1 MKMVNVF
8 QKKILMVAVY
18 AAEIMMKSGA
28 EIYRVEDTV
37 TRICTAGR
45 INNVEV
51 FATPTGIFVSL
62 DSGNEND
69 DPLTYVKRIR
79 STGTNLSKISKVNSF
94 SWEFYTT
101 DLSVEAGMEILKDID
116 SEEEYPFFLRL
127 LGAAMTCGFF
137 ALIFGGSIIDSL
149 LAVISGVVCYALADL
164 LKKIDLN
171 AFIRSF
177 CCCGTAAFIALS
189 ASMSVPDA
197 SYDPIIIGTIML
209 FVPGAAITNSIRDF
223 LSGDMLSGLARMMEA
238 VLTAVG
244 LACGAG
250 VILKVWTM
258 LGGVII

>member
-1 MKMVNVF
+1 MVNVF

-18 AAEIMMKSGA
+18 AAEIMMKNGA

-37 TRICTAGR
+37 TRICNAGR
-45 INNVEV
+45 IYNVEV
-51 FATPTGIFVSL
+51 FATPTGIFVSM
-62 DSGNEND
+62 DSGDEND
-69 DPLTYVKRIR
+69 DPLTYIKRIR
-79 STGTNLSKISKVNSF
+79 GTGTNLSKISKVNAF
-94 SWEFYTT
+94 SREFYTT

-116 SEEEYPFFLRL
+116 REEEYPFFIRT

-137 ALIFGGSIIDSL
+137 ALIFGGSMIDSC
-149 LAVISGVVCYALADL
+149 LAMLSGIACYALADI
-164 LKKIDLN
+164 LKKADIN

-177 CCCGTAAFIALS
+177 CCCGTAAVIALS
-189 ASMSVPDA
+189 ASGSVSGA

-223 LSGDMLSGLARMMEA
+223 LSGDMLSGLARLMEA

-250 VILKVWTM
+250 VVLKIWTM
-258 LGGVII
+258 VGGAVL